1 MPLYEF
7 SCIKCGERIE
17 ILQAKYHDDMINEK
31 CPSCKKCK
39 SPTRRA
45 FSVPLVLYSGDGFF
59 STDSKSK
66 SSSEGGIPSESGS
79 LVE

>member
-7 SCIKCGERIE
+7 ECTKCGTRVE
-17 ILQAKYHDDMINEK
+17 ILQAKYHNDKIDQN
-31 CPSCKKCK
+31 CPACKKCGG
-39 SPTRRA
+39 PTRRA

-59 STDSKSK
+59 TTDSKAK
-66 SSSEGGIPSESGS
+66 SSSEGSAPSESGS